1 MDTFAILWRQLN
13 SMWVGAVATL
23 PSVAIATVVVVVT
36 WGVAR
41 FGKRIADRLTRHAH
55 MRAALRELI
64 ETLISI
70 AIWVVG
76 LMVAATVVLPG
87 LTPASLLA
95 GLGIGTV
102 AIGFAFQDIFQNFLA
117 GVLIMLRRKMRI
129 GDVIECEG
137 IEGRVEHIMLRET
150 HVRKISGELSIVPNS
165 VLFKNPVEVVTDA
178 ELRRH
183 EIVVGVGYDVDL
195 DAAQAVIVE
204 AVKGCD
210 LVDTGKPPE
219 AYARE
224 FGASSIDFTV
234 RWWAGSK
241 PVDMHKSR
249 DQVVRAVKKALDREG
264 MEIPYPYVTNT
275 FREPL
280 RLVRGRR
287 EEREDDGRDAARE
300 AAE

>member
-1 MDTFAILWRQLN
+1 MDTFTILWRQLN
-13 SMWVGAVATL
+13 AMWVGAVATV
-23 PSVAIATVVVVVT
+23 PSLVIATVIVILT
-36 WGVAR
+36 WALAK

-55 MRAALRELI
+55 LRASLRELI

-76 LMVAATVVLPG
+76 LMVAATTVLPG

-129 GDVIECEG
+129 GDVIACEG

-150 HVRKISGELSIVPNS
+150 HVRKLSGELSIVPNS

-195 DAAQAVIVE
+195 DAAQAVIAE

-210 LVDTGKPPE
+210 LVNADRQVE
-219 AYARE
+219 VYARE
-224 FGASSIDFTV
+224 FNASSMDFTV

-249 DQVVRAVKKALDREG
+249 DEVVRAVKKALDVAG
-264 MEIPYPYVTNT
+264 MEIPFPYVTAT

-280 RLVRGRR
+280 RVAR
-287 EEREDDGRDAARE
+287 ERPAAADAAGDRMRDAAE
-300 AAE
+300 

>member
-1 MDTFAILWRQLN
+1 MDTFTILWRQLN
-13 SMWVGAVATL
+13 AMWVGAVATV
-23 PSVAIATVVVVVT
+23 PSLVIATVVIIVT
-36 WGVAR
+36 WVLAR

-55 MRAALRELI
+55 MRGSLRELV

-117 GVLIMLRRKMRI
+117 GVLIMLRRKMRL
-129 GDVIECEG
+129 GDVICCEG

-150 HVRKISGELSIVPNS
+150 HVRAISGELTIVPNS
-165 VLFKNPVEVVTDA
+165 VLFKNPVQIITDDKI
-178 ELRRH
+178 RRH

-195 DAAQAVIVE
+195 DAAQAVIVR

-210 LVDTGKPPE
+210 LVEQEKPVE

-224 FGASSIDFTV
+224 FNASSIDFTV

-241 PVDMHKSR
+241 PADMHRSR
-249 DQVVRAVKKALDREG
+249 DQVVRAIKKALDAEG
-264 MEIPYPYVTNT
+264 MEIPFPYVTNT
-275 FREPL
+275 FKEPL
-280 RLVRGRR
+280 RLVRERPDRG
-287 EEREDDGRDAARE
+287 EERLRDAAE
-300 AAE
+300 

>member
-1 MDTFAILWRQLN
+1 MDTFTILWRQLN
-13 SMWVGAVATL
+13 AMWVGAVATV
-23 PSVAIATVVVVVT
+23 PNVVIATVILIVT
-36 WGVAR
+36 WGVAK

-55 MRAALRELI
+55 MRASLRELV

-129 GDVIECEG
+129 GDVICCEG

-150 HVRKISGELSIVPNS
+150 HVRAISGELTIVPNS
-165 VLFKNPVEVVTDA
+165 VLFKNPVQIMTDDTI
-178 ELRRH
+178 RRH

-195 DAAQAVIVE
+195 DAAQAVIVD
-204 AVKGCD
+204 AVRSCD
-210 LVDTGKPPE
+210 LVQQDKPVE

-249 DQVVRAVKKALDREG
+249 DQAVRAIKRALDARG

-275 FREPL
+275 FKEPL
-280 RLVRGRR
+280 RLARAPR
-287 EEREDDGRDAARE
+287 EARDAAMRE

>member
-1 MDTFAILWRQLN
+1 MDTFTILWRQLN
-13 SMWVGAVATL
+13 SMWVDAVAAL
-23 PSVAIATVVVVVT
+23 PNVAIATVIIIIT
-36 WGVAR
+36 WSIAR
-41 FGKRIADRLTRHAH
+41 FGKRIADRLTRHAR

-178 ELRRH
+178 EMRRF
-183 EIVVGVGYDVDL
+183 EIVVGVAYDVDL

-210 LVDTGKPPE
+210 LVRQDKPVE

-224 FGASSIDFTV
+224 FNSSSMDFTV

-249 DQVVRAVKKALDREG
+249 DQVVRAIKKALDREG
-264 MEIPYPYVTNT
+264 MEIPFPYVTNT
-275 FREPL
+275 FKEPL
-280 RLVRGRR
+280 RLVRERR
-287 EEREDDGRDAARE
+287 QERDHAAGGEARE

>member
-1 MDTFAILWRQLN
+1 MDTFTILWRQLN
-13 SMWVGAVATL
+13 LMWVDAVAAL
-23 PSVAIATVVVVVT
+23 PNVAIATVIIIIT
-36 WGVAR
+36 WGIAR
-41 FGKRIADRLTRHAH
+41 FGKRIADRLTRHAR

-178 ELRRH
+178 EMRRF
-183 EIVVGVGYDVDL
+183 EIVVGVAYDVDL

-210 LVDTGKPPE
+210 LVRQDKPVE

-224 FGASSIDFTV
+224 FNSSSMDFTV

-249 DQVVRAVKKALDREG
+249 DQVVRAIKKALDREG
-264 MEIPYPYVTNT
+264 MEIPFPYVTNT
-275 FREPL
+275 FKEPL
-280 RLVRGRR
+280 RLVRERR
-287 EEREDDGRDAARE
+287 QERDRAVGGEARE